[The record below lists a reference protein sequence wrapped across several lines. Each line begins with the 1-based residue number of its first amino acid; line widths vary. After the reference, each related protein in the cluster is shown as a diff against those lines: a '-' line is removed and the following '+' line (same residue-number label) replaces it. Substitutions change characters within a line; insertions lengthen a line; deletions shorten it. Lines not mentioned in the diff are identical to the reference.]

1 MSKRK
6 CVVCR
11 NRPTGS
17 KMIQCAGCWNA
28 FAALSAIVGLRVNGE
43 TLKAIDTAM
52 MFAARRA
59 RAFERKRQK
68 VKGR

>member
-1 MSKRK
+1 
-6 CVVCR
+6 
-11 NRPTGS
+11 
-17 KMIQCAGCWNA
+17 MIQCAGCWNA